1 MITIYSKTGCE
12 YCELAKQFLTERL
25 IEYTEIDMTDKDASD
40 LKDRTRQKTFPFIF
54 DDDDEK
60 FIGGYFELLDMYE
73 F

>member
-12 YCELAKQFLTERL
+12 YCTLAKQFLSERL

-40 LKDRTRQKTFPFIF
+40 LKERTRQKTFPFIF
-54 DDDDEK
+54 DDEK
-60 FIGGYFELLDMYE
+60 LIGGYFELLDMYE